1 MRRKAWIAADF
12 VLQRFPVTI
21 GMILGG
27 TIIYTVAKV
36 LDWFLPQ
43 SFID

>member
-1 MRRKAWIAADF
+1 MRRKAWIAVWF
-12 VLQRFPVTI
+12 VLDRFPVTI
-21 GMILGG
+21 GMITGG
-27 TIIYTVAKV
+27 LIIYTVAKT